1 MRLELSPPARSARP
15 SRVRSRLF
23 GAAAVITVG
32 LLAIGA
38 GPANAATTIDGPINL
53 GTAAGYGVL
62 AASAVTNTGATTING
77 DLGLSPESSVTGFP
91 PGIVNG
97 TQNVTNEPAALAQN
111 DLLTAMG
118 VASSLTPTTQGL
130 DDLTG
135 LNLTPGV
142 YSGGVLSLSGNLTLT
157 GTAESVWV
165 FQAASR
171 LDTSTGASI
180 ILAGGASAC
189 NVFWRVGSSATL
201 NGGAPF
207 VGTILADT
215 SISTGSGT
223 VVEGRLLASTGAVTL
238 INTVINRPTGCDD
251 GSGSEVTTS
260 PEITSAPLP
269 GGTVGTSYDGTVTS
283 TGSPDATYTVTSGA
297 LPPGLVLDS
306 VTGGVT
312 GTPTTPGTYTVTITA
327 SNGTAPDDSIES
339 TIVITEAVPPGTPQ
353 VPGQP
358 AVPAGDITR
367 LPDTGF
373 QGSTLAIAAGSLLG
387 LGLLA
392 GVASVIVRRRR
403 RDQLG
408 G

>member
-1 MRLELSPPARSARP
+1 MRLELSPPDHSARP
-15 SRVRSRLF
+15 GRTRPRLF
-23 GAAAVITVG
+23 AAAAVVTVG

-38 GPANAATTIDGPINL
+38 GPANAATTINGPINL
-53 GTAAGYGVL
+53 GTAAKYGVL
-62 AASAVTNTGATTING
+62 AGSTVTNTDSPTTING
-77 DLGLSPESSVTGFP
+77 DLGLSPGSAVTNFP

-97 TQNVTNEPAALAQN
+97 IQDVTNEVAATAKN
-111 DLLTAMG
+111 DLLIAMG
-118 VASSLTPTTQGL
+118 VASSLTPNVQGL
-130 DDLTG
+130 GDLAD
-135 LNLTPGV
+135 LDEPTPGV
-142 YSGGVLSLSGNLTLT
+142 YSGGELSLTGNLTLR

-165 FQAASR
+165 FQAAST
-171 LDTSTGASI
+171 LITDSGASI
-180 ILAGGASAC
+180 TLLDGASAC

-201 NGGAPF
+201 GTATAF
-207 VGTILADT
+207 AGTILADA
-215 SISTGSGT
+215 SITAGTGAT
-223 VVEGRLLASTGAVTL
+223 VEGRLLASTGAVTL
-238 INTVINRPTGCDD
+238 DNNVITRPTGCDD
-251 GSGSEVTTS
+251 GSGSVVTTS

-269 GGTVGTSYDGTVTS
+269 GGTVGTTYDSTVTS

-327 SNGTAPDDSIES
+327 SNGGAPDDSIES
-339 TIVITEAVPPGTPQ
+339 TIVIVPPGTPQ

-373 QGSTLAIAAGSLLG
+373 QGSTLAIVAGSLLG

-392 GVASVIVRRRR
+392 GIASVIVRRRR

>member
-1 MRLELSPPARSARP
+1 MRLELSPPDHSARP
-15 SRVRSRLF
+15 GRTRPRLF
-23 GAAAVITVG
+23 AAAAVVTVG

-97 TQNVTNEPAALAQN
+97 TQNVTNEPAALAKD

-130 DDLTG
+130 GDLTG
-135 LNLTPGV
+135 LNLVPGV
-142 YSGGVLSLSGNLTLT
+142 YSGGELSLTGNLTLS

-165 FQAASR
+165 FQAAST
-171 LDTSTGASI
+171 LITGDNTGASI
-180 ILAGGASAC
+180 TLLDGASAC

-201 NGGAPF
+201 GTATVF
-207 VGTILADT
+207 AGTILADA
-215 SISTGSGT
+215 SITAKTGAT
-223 VVEGRLLASTGAVTL
+223 VEGRLLASTGAVTL
-238 INTVINRPTGCDD
+238 DNNVITRPAGCDD
-251 GSGSEVTTS
+251 GSGSVVTTS

-269 GGTVGTSYDGTVTS
+269 GGTVGTTYDSTVTS

-327 SNGTAPDDSIES
+327 SNGSAPDDSIES
-339 TIVITEAVPPGTPQ
+339 TIVIVPPGTPQ

-392 GVASVIVRRRR
+392 GIASVIVRRRR

>member
-15 SRVRSRLF
+15 ARTRPRLF
-23 GAAAVITVG
+23 AAAAVVTVG

-53 GTAAGYGVL
+53 GTAAKYGVL
-62 AASAVTNTGATTING
+62 AGSTVTNTVIGATTING
-77 DLGLSPESSVTGFP
+77 DLGLSPGSSVTGFP
-91 PGIVNG
+91 PGIVTG
-97 TQNVTNEPAALAQN
+97 VQDVTNDVAATAKN

-118 VASSLTPTTQGL
+118 VASSLTPNVQGL
-130 DDLTG
+130 GDLAD
-135 LNLTPGV
+135 LDEPTPGV
-142 YSGGVLSLSGNLTLT
+142 YSGGELSLTGNLTLR

-165 FQAASR
+165 FQAAST
-171 LDTSTGASI
+171 LITDSGASI
-180 ILAGGASAC
+180 TLLDGASAC

-201 NGGAPF
+201 GTATAF
-207 VGTILADT
+207 AGTILADA
-215 SISTGSGT
+215 SITAGTGAT
-223 VVEGRLLASTGAVTL
+223 VEGRLLASTGAVTL
-238 INTVINRPTGCDD
+238 DNNVITRPTGCDD
-251 GSGSEVTTS
+251 GSGSVVTTS

-269 GGTVGTSYDGTVTS
+269 GGTVGTTYDSTVTS

-327 SNGTAPDDSIES
+327 SNGSAPDDSIES
-339 TIVITEAVPPGTPQ
+339 TIVIVPPGTPQ

-358 AVPAGDITR
+358 AVPR

-373 QGSTLAIAAGSLLG
+373 QGSTLAIVAGSLLG

-392 GVASVIVRRRR
+392 GIASVIVRRRR

>member
-15 SRVRSRLF
+15 GRVRSRLL
-23 GAAAVITVG
+23 GAAAVVTVG

-38 GPANAATTIDGPINL
+38 GPANAATTIDGPIFL
-53 GTAAGYGVL
+53 GTAADYGIL
-62 AASAVTNTGATTING
+62 AASAVTNTGATVING
-77 DLGLSPESSVTGFP
+77 DLGLSPLTSVTGFP
-91 PGIVNG
+91 PGLVNG
-97 TQNVTNEPAALAQN
+97 TQNVANEPADTAKN
-111 DLLTAMG
+111 DLLVAMG
-118 VASSLTPTTQGL
+118 TASSLTPTTRGL
-130 DDLTG
+130 GDLTN

-142 YSGGVLSLSGNLTLT
+142 YSGGELSLTGNLTLT
-157 GTAESVWV
+157 GAANSVWV
-165 FQAASR
+165 FQAAST
-171 LDTSTGASI
+171 LKTGTSASI
-180 ILAGGASAC
+180 TLAGDASAC
-189 NVFWRVGSSATL
+189 NVFWRVGSEATL

-223 VVEGRLLASTGAVTL
+223 VVEGRLLASTAAVTL
-238 INTVINRPTGCDD
+238 INTVVNTPTGCDD

-269 GGTVGTSYDGTVTS
+269 GGTVGTTYDSTVTS

-339 TIVITEAVPPGTPQ
+339 TIVIVPPGTPQ

-373 QGSTLAIAAGSLLG
+373 QGSTLAIVAGSLLG

>member
-1 MRLELSPPARSARP
+1 
-15 SRVRSRLF
+15 
-23 GAAAVITVG
+23 
-32 LLAIGA
+32 
-38 GPANAATTIDGPINL
+38 
-53 GTAAGYGVL
+53 
-62 AASAVTNTGATTING
+62 
-77 DLGLSPESSVTGFP
+77 
-91 PGIVNG
+91 
-97 TQNVTNEPAALAQN
+97 
-111 DLLTAMG
+111 
-118 VASSLTPTTQGL
+118 
-130 DDLTG
+130 
-135 LNLTPGV
+135 
-142 YSGGVLSLSGNLTLT
+142 
-157 GTAESVWV
+157 
-165 FQAASR
+165 
-171 LDTSTGASI
+171 
-180 ILAGGASAC
+180 
-189 NVFWRVGSSATL
+189 
-201 NGGAPF
+201 
-207 VGTILADT
+207 
-215 SISTGSGT
+215 
-223 VVEGRLLASTGAVTL
+223 VTL

-251 GSGSEVTTS
+251 GSGSAVTTS

-269 GGTVGTSYDGTVTS
+269 GGTVGTTYDGTVTS

-297 LPPGLVLDS
+297 LPPGLVLDG

-373 QGSTLAIAAGSLLG
+373 QGSTLAIVAGSLLG

-392 GVASVIVRRRR
+392 GIASVIVRRRR

>member
-15 SRVRSRLF
+15 ARTRPRLF
-23 GAAAVITVG
+23 AAAAVVTVG

-118 VASSLTPTTQGL
+118 VASSLTPTTQGVGE
-130 DDLTG
+130 LTG

-142 YSGGVLSLSGNLTLT
+142 YSGGVISLSGNLTLT

-171 LDTSTGASI
+171 LDTFTGASI

-201 NGGAPF
+201 DAGAPF
-207 VGTILADT
+207 VGTVLADT

-269 GGTVGTSYDGTVTS
+269 GGTVGTTYDSTVTS

-297 LPPGLVLDS
+297 LPPGLILDS

-327 SNGTAPDDSIES
+327 SNGSAPDDSIES
-339 TIVITEAVPPGTPQ
+339 TIVIVPPGTPQ

-373 QGSTLAIAAGSLLG
+373 QGSTLAIVAGSLLG

-392 GVASVIVRRRR
+392 GIASVIVRRRR